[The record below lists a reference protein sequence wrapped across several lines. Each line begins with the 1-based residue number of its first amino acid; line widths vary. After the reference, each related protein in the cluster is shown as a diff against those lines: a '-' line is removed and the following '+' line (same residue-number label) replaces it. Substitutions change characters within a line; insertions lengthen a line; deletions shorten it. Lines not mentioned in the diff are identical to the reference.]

1 MMDLHNL
8 WVDGEDYTLA
18 SVVSRDDGYTRI
30 VVSTHSDG
38 GDSHEVI
45 NLPPVVWDWLIAN
58 VSPASKSEPHPNR
71 FEMLVA
77 IELVINLFEA
87 SDSVIVGL
95 DEVIQMLKFIRGD
108 TPPVTNE

>member
-58 VSPASKSEPHPNR
+58 IFPEEQVHPNR
-71 FEMLVA
+71 FEILTA